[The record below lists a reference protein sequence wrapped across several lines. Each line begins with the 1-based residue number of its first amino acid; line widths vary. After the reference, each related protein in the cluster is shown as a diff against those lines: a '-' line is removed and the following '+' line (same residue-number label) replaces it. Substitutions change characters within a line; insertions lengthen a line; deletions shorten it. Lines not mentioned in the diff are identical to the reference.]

1 MRDQKWRAPHPKAR
15 RFLEGKTIAR
25 PGRSPGAA
33 RMKCRLEV
41 FELSGRRVW
50 LADNSVTSDMHGG
63 MQTQWDLRD
72 DAGRRVPRGIYLYRA
87 TVETPDGMY
96 SSQTKKLAVTAQ

>member
-1 MRDQKWRAPHPKAR
+1 MIRDLSTDVNPASTSVVFSVSVDHPN
-15 RFLEGKTIAR
+15 T
-25 PGRSPGAA
+25 

-50 LADNSVTSDMHGG
+50 LADNSVTSDMQGG

-87 TVETPDGMY
+87 TVG
-96 SSQTKKLAVTAQ
+96 L